1 MIPIVNGKKLYHWD
15 MSNPL
20 IKKLDKILHEKL
32 VEYCGESAAEPVRKR
47 KMRDLTATR
56 KKHKRN

>member
-1 MIPIVNGKKLYHWD
+1 